1 MAGYRQFNF
10 KSSGISES
18 REKKIL
24 KRENLL
30 KSPRPIGFKTPLELG
45 NNNSGLFK
53 MFFSLEDQLSDNLK
67 NLILTN
73 KGERLCFGD
82 LGTSLDDIIYSLGEE
97 AADII
102 AMERISTA
110 INKYMPFINPV
121 TFSSRIDRNNNS
133 GIKVILTLNYVIP
146 NISDNVRTLDITLNL
161 SN

>member
-1 MAGYRQFNF
+1 MPGYRQFNF
-10 KSSGISES
+10 KSSGTSSS
-18 REKKIL
+18 REKKIA

-30 KSPRPIGFKTPLELG
+30 KSSRPIGFKTPLELG

-53 MFFSLEDQLSDNLK
+53 MFFSLEDQLADNLK

-82 LGTSLDDIIYSLGEE
+82 LGTSLDDIVYSLGEE
-97 AADII
+97 AADIV

-110 INKYMPFINPV
+110 INKYMPFISPS
-121 TFSSRIDRNNNS
+121 TFSSRIDRNSNI
-133 GIKVILTLNYVIP
+133 GTKVILTLNYTIP
-146 NISDNVRTLDITLNL
+146 NISNTVRTIDVTLNL